1 MLLSQSHQF
10 LSVRTVNTFSTA
22 LSNAGY
28 PVYYSDTYYMQVE
41 LSACSGKN
49 GQWKLAAVSN
59 FGSTC

>member
-1 MLLSQSHQF
+1 
-10 LSVRTVNTFSTA
+10 VNAFSTA